1 MNIRT
6 IGPIEYSEAQRQRF
20 RNGELVALWK
30 RRYPAIFDDDDIRL
44 ALSQPSAHFG
54 EWLAAITIFNA
65 TGHLSLLEK
74 YALPSHRR
82 KLRLF
87 EKVVPQEYRDLMDAH
102 PVVVQS
108 PDLFVYSEDRKDWY
122 YCEVK
127 VDSDRLRPKQI
138 AFFERIM
145 EITGRPVF
153 SMEFKK
159 AKR

>member
-1 MNIRT
+1 MTIRS
-6 IGPIEYSEAQRQRF
+6 IGPIEYSVAQRQRF
-20 RNGELVALWK
+20 RDGELVALWK
-30 RRYPAIFDDDDIRL
+30 RRYPAIFDDDDVRL

-74 YALPSHRR
+74 YGLPSHRR
-82 KLRLF
+82 KLKLF
-87 EKVVPQEYRDLMDAH
+87 QTIVPQEQRDLMDAH

-153 SMEFKK
+153 AMEFKK
-159 AKR
+159 AKH

>member
-6 IGPIEYSEAQRQRF
+6 IGPIEYSDTQRQRF

-30 RRYPAIFDDDDIRL
+30 RRYPAIFDDDDVRL

-87 EKVVPQEYRDLMDAH
+87 EKIVPKEQRDLMDAH

-138 AFFERIM
+138 TFFERIM

-159 AKR
+159 AKS